1 MNTSS
6 EATRLLQEALT
17 KTREAAKV
25 IDNLI
30 VEHEYQDVA
39 ALVAQAAV
47 ALLDSAT
54 LLLASQ
60 DQPALD
66 AIEKCDDLLDQ
77 VYSIIDGETD
87 DE

>member
-6 EATRLLQEALT
+6 EATRLLQEALAR
-17 KTREAAKV
+17 TREASKV

-30 VEHEYQDVA
+30 VEHDYQDVA
-39 ALVAQAAV
+39 ALVTQAAA
-47 ALLDSAT
+47 ALLESAS
-54 LLLASQ
+54 LLMASQ

>member
-60 DQPALD
+60 DQPAVD